1 METPRFKRPSLTTTD
16 ITLSAALAAVFVV
29 STFFPVDA
37 FIGGAGII
45 TFEIILVPVIAF
57 TMRPVLAAVT
67 ISIGAVAMALLQGG
81 TTPAFGI
88 LGILVPII
96 ATVLGSVA
104 FHYRYGPILPWAY
117 VLSGAVYYLGYS
129 KGGTTFWLIPYI
141 IVIIS
146 LPAALS
152 LKEDRSVAL
161 LAFYTAMAE
170 QVTLNVLS
178 IGVVGLVGGIW
189 AIITPFMLLERTIAT
204 VGSYI
209 LIVGLKRGLGARLP
223 SQEYVRR

>member
-1 METPRFKRPSLTTTD
+1 METPKLKRPILTTTD
-16 ITLSAALAAVFVV
+16 ITLSAALAAVFIV

-57 TMRPVLAAVT
+57 TLRPVLAAVT
-67 ISIGAVAMALLQGG
+67 ISIGSVGMALFQGG
-81 TTPAFGI
+81 IIPAFGI
-88 LGILVPII
+88 LGILVPVV
-96 ATVLGSVA
+96 ATILGSIA

-117 VLSGAVYYLGYS
+117 VLAGAIYYLGYS
-129 KGGTTFWLIPYI
+129 KSGTTFWLIPYI

-146 LPAALS
+146 LPVALS
-152 LKEDRSVAL
+152 LKGDRSVAL

-170 QVTLNVLS
+170 QVTLNILS
-178 IGVVGLVGGIW
+178 IGVVGLVDGIW
-189 AIITPFMLLERTIAT
+189 TIITPFMILERTIAT

-209 LIVGLKRGLGARLP
+209 LIVGLKRGLETRLP
-223 SQEYVRR
+223 TQEYVRR